1 MIPESTNKIGATG
14 AHSPLIPVGATSVK
28 TKVGGKQEA
37 EALTFSRHLNDRI
50 NRRKLEFS
58 SDKLNRLTQAVDRVA
73 CKGAH
78 DSVVL
83 LDNLAVLVNVTKRTV
98 LTAIETEKMKDGVFT
113 NIDSVVVG

>member
-1 MIPESTNKIGATG
+1 MIPESTNKISAIGAPSS
-14 AHSPLIPVGATSVK
+14 AIPVGGTSAK
-28 TKVGGKQEA
+28 AKGGGNQEA

-58 SDKLNRLTQAVDRVA
+58 TDKLNRLTQAVDRVA
-73 CKGAH
+73 GKGAH

-98 LTAIETEKMKDGVFT
+98 LTAIETEKMKDGIFT